1 MKKNKAGKGVMKC
14 LQMEREGEIINSLDT
29 EGFTEKVV
37 SDHRP
42 GSVELMVQAVETA
55 QFLCDLKAYQ

>member
-1 MKKNKAGKGVMKC
+1 
-14 LQMEREGEIINSLDT
+14 MERESETINSLDR

-42 GSVELMVQAVETA
+42 DSAEGTA
-55 QFLCDLKAYQ
+55 QAMETTLPL